1 MDDKTRAFIVSKFQ
15 EYYSQAQLTL
25 PPEFTSR
32 EWGFIEFGSADDVFM
47 KRHRDFGSEGELYD
61 YLRGMAP
68 AHAYYS
74 VAYYEYPGAPK
85 MKEKNWLKADL
96 IFDIDS
102 DHLPGKIN
110 SYGDML
116 EKGKKET
123 LKLLDFLINDFGFD
137 ESAVHA
143 VFSGGRGYHFHISDP
158 SVLSLESPERRE
170 IVDYISGKISPEMHY
185 SKEWMVGEHGSG
197 TETFRGK
204 TAVPYKYI
212 LRNNGAGWGKRIA
225 NYIVQYLISEST
237 KPDKDMFRELRDLKG
252 FGKSTSKRFQELK
265 RISKSSAALQD
276 IIKYGRLDF
285 GPVDDFQD
293 VIHQLISQAVDQSK
307 VNFGNTQVDEP
318 VTADIKRLIR
328 LPGSLHGKSGMK
340 VTALK
345 MDELEG
351 FEPLNDAV
359 VFGDKSVKIKA
370 IKPFAVQMKGKDLMV
385 EEGVQEVP
393 EYAAVYLICRG
404 VAEYGSH

>member
-1 MDDKTRAFIVSKFQ
+1 MDEKTRAFIVSKFQ
-15 EYYSQAQLTL
+15 EYYSTAQLTL

-32 EWGFIEFGSADDVFM
+32 EWGFLEFGSADDVFM
-47 KRHRDFGSEGELYD
+47 KRHRDFGSQGELYD
-61 YLRGMAP
+61 YLRGIAP

-170 IVDYISGKISPEMHY
+170 IVDYVS
-185 SKEWMVGEHGSG
+185 SKGLDLERIFTTKEIAGDAG
-197 TETFRGK
+197 TESAKMSMFVSEDDG
-204 TAVPYKYI
+204 
-212 LRNNGAGWGKRIA
+212 GWSSRI
-225 NYIVQYLISEST
+225 NRYLISYLSSLAKSENAMEILTGFKGIGEKSASNLI
-237 KPDKDMFRELRDLKG
+237 DVFKDEYKVAA
-252 FGKSTSKRFQELK
+252 LK
-265 RISKSSAALQD
+265 RGNIDSLRNIRKGVLETIVS
-276 IIKYGRLDF
+276 YG
-285 GPVDDFQD
+285 
-293 VIHQLISQAVDQSK
+293 ISQMAAC
-307 VNFGNTQVDEP
+307 VDEP

-345 MDELEG
+345 IDELEK
-351 FEPLNDAV
+351 FEPLNDAI

-385 EEGVQEVP
+385 EEGLQEVP

>member
-1 MDDKTRAFIVSKFQ
+1 MDEKTRAFIVSKFQ
-15 EYYSQAQLTL
+15 EYYSTAQLTL

-32 EWGFIEFGSADDVFM
+32 EWGFLEFGSADDVFM
-47 KRHRDFGSEGELYD
+47 KRHRDFGSQGELYD
-61 YLRGMAP
+61 YLRGIAP

-123 LKLLDFLINDFGFD
+123 LKLLDFLINDFGFE

-170 IVDYISGKISPEMHY
+170 IVDYVSSKGLDLERIFTTKEISGDA
-185 SKEWMVGEHGSG
+185 G
-197 TETFRGK
+197 TESAKMSMFVSEDDG
-204 TAVPYKYI
+204 
-212 LRNNGAGWGKRIA
+212 GWSSRI
-225 NYIVQYLISEST
+225 NRYLISYLSSLAKSENAMEILTGFKGIGEKSASNLI
-237 KPDKDMFRELRDLKG
+237 DVFKDEYKV
-252 FGKSTSKRFQELK
+252 
-265 RISKSSAALQD
+265 AALKKGNID
-276 IIKYGRLDF
+276 SLRNIRKGVLETIVRYG
-285 GPVDDFQD
+285 
-293 VIHQLISQAVDQSK
+293 ISQMAAC
-307 VNFGNTQVDEP
+307 VDEP

-345 MDELEG
+345 IDELEK
-351 FEPLNDAV
+351 FEPLNDAI

-385 EEGVQEVP
+385 EEGLQEVP